1 MNNGTPASMDEG
13 WELPHQKDLKA
24 DPTLSKD

>member
-13 WELPHQKDLKA
+13 WELLYQKDLKA